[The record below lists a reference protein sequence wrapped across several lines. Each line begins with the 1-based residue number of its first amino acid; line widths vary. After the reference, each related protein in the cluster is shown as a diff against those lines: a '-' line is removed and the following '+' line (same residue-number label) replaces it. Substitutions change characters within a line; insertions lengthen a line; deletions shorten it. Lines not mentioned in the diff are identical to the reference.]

1 MAPRIRRSPA
11 EARRLILEAAERLL
25 AAGGVNAVQVRA
37 VAARVGVTDAAVN
50 HHFGSRD
57 QLLTALLKHGG
68 VRLKQR
74 LEKVGGD
81 DIEQIVGSL
90 AAVYADGYAEL
101 ALALHQSGWRDSGS
115 GMLSSVVDALY
126 ERARAQA
133 DGQPDRR
140 RIQLAVAALHQGV
153 ALDPVV
159 GAEFRRS
166 ADLQDATSADT
177 LDWWVQALTRMLDL

>member
-1 MAPRIRRSPA
+1 MTPRVRRDPE

-25 AAGGVNAVQVRA
+25 ATGGVAAVQVRA

-50 HHFGSRD
+50 HHFGNRD
-57 QLLTALLKHGG
+57 RLLQALLRHGG

-81 DIEQIVGSL
+81 DVEQIVGSL

-101 ALALHQSGWRDSGS
+101 ALALHRSGWRDSGS
-115 GMLSSVVDALY
+115 GMLAPVVDALC
-126 ERARAQA
+126 ERARAEGRA
-133 DGQPDRR
+133 RPDRR
-140 RIQLAVAALHQGV
+140 RVQLAVAALHQGV

-166 ADLQDATSADT
+166 AGLTDATSAET
-177 LDWWVQALTRMLDL
+177 LAWWTQAMIRMLDS

>member
-25 AAGGVNAVQVRA
+25 ATGGVAAVQVRA
-37 VAARVGVTDAAVN
+37 VAAQVGVTDAAVN

-57 QLLTALLKHGG
+57 QLLAALLKHGG
-68 VRLKQR
+68 IRLKER

-81 DIEQIVGSL
+81 DIEQVVGSL

-101 ALALHQSGWRDSGS
+101 ALELHRSGWRDSGS
-115 GMLSSVVDALY
+115 GMLSAVVDALY
-126 ERARAQA
+126 ERARAQG
-133 DGQPDRR
+133 GQPDRR

-166 ADLQDATSADT
+166 AGLQDATSADT
-177 LDWWVQALTRMLDL
+177 LAWWVQVLTRMLDS